1 MTRLSLLIALVLMAL
16 PLFAQNPAARAAR
29 CPECF
34 PGGPV
39 FTPYPTQIRPPA
51 YYGGY
56 YGGGFAPVFFGG
68 YGYRAAGVWTGV
80 AATAAG
86 AGIAIAVDEI
96 QQRRAEAAENRR
108 DRRDQARQQSP
119 QQQGVVQLRNCRVY
133 EASEKKDAPPLMVC
147 EDPNGTK
154 IVMEREK

>member
-1 MTRLSLLIALVLMAL
+1 MYVVLGYHRDMRTMTRFTLLIALMSVAL
-16 PLFAQNPAARAAR
+16 PLFAQYPAARRAR

-34 PGGPV
+34 PGGPIY
-39 FTPYPTQIRPPA
+39 TPYPTQVRPPA
-51 YYGGY
+51 YYGG
-56 YGGGFAPVFFGG
+56 VMFGG

-86 AGIAIAVDEI
+86 VGIAVAVDEI

-108 DRRDQARQQSP
+108 ERREQNRQ
-119 QQQGVVQLRNCRVY
+119 VLRNCRVY
-133 EASEKKDAPPLMVC
+133 EATEKSAPLLMVC
-147 EDPNGTK
+147 EDQNGTK